1 MKYLT
6 IRGISLALARAL
18 GQERARRGTSLN
30 QTVIDLLSQALGVG
44 AARRSN
50 GLREL
55 AGTWTDEEFAR
66 FEQAIAPTE
75 QLDEELWR

>member
-6 IRGISLALARAL
+6 IRGISSPLAQALAEEK
-18 GQERARRGTSLN
+18 GRRGTSLN
-30 QTVIDLLSQALGVG
+30 QTVIELLNQALGVG
-44 AARRSN
+44 AGRRSN

-55 AGTWTDEEFAR
+55 AGTWTDEDLAR
-66 FEQAIAPTE
+66 FEEAVASTE